1 VGWQDAATR
10 ISGSVEPVRIARGDD
25 GRWRRDFQEHVAA
38 FGRRY
43 ALTGEAYRDTAGD
56 WQVVNVAPAS

>member
-1 VGWQDAATR
+1 
-10 ISGSVEPVRIARGDD
+10 VRIARGDD